1 MQVLI
6 NIKTTKKEEIISKN
20 YLRSIELFNDQLIK
34 DRLDLV
40 GDPPYEI
47 IWRMIIYFKNYIC
60 KLNNN
65 KFPQNAISHK
75 ALNDLFFK
83 AQKDIS
89 TINTSEYNQINENQ
103 EFSDLIKTWTET
115 SQKILQM
122 MNKDQKVLTENR
134 NPRSLMAFG
143 AMGAHINLALQA
155 LKATE
160 SDQ

>member
-1 MQVLI
+1 
-6 NIKTTKKEEIISKN
+6 
-20 YLRSIELFNDQLIK
+20 
-34 DRLDLV
+34 
-40 GDPPYEI
+40 
-47 IWRMIIYFKNYIC
+47 
-60 KLNNN
+60 LNNN

-89 TINTSEYNQINENQ
+89 TINTSEYNQIKENQ